1 MNCER
6 ILVVSICLLGIGFF
20 LLSTGST
27 NVYAQ
32 DTVKIGVF
40 GPMSGA
46 AAAYGVSLQQGTALV
61 AKEVNAAGGVLGKKI
76 ELIYGDDAGKPDEA
90 VNVVNRFISKDNV
103 LMVIGSTSSPCSF
116 SASQVTWRNSVPH
129 IISTGTAA
137 RITLQGNPW
146 IFRSTVPDTKVV
158 KDLVDFIHEKFPK
171 VRKFA
176 FLYVNDDFGKGGFDA
191 FVEPAKKYG
200 YEVIIQEKYARGDL
214 DFTAQLGRIKAS
226 SPDALMEV
234 SRYHEGALI
243 RKQMQ
248 SMGFKLPHFGL
259 DGHSHPKFLELA
271 GDAANG
277 FYYGAMWSP
286 ATSADFP
293 ASVEFMARFKKEYAK
308 EPDYGNAIAYDAMN
322 LAVLGIKKAG
332 NLDRTKI
339 RDALRTID
347 YKSTRG
353 DFKFDQN
360 GDPLLMTHVV
370 KVVNGKEA
378 NGRKEPSNF

>member
-1 MNCER
+1 MIMGFVCVLA
-6 ILVVSICLLGIGFF
+6 IMLISIIFGSGNAIAQ
-20 LLSTGST
+20 STI
-27 NVYAQ
+27 
-32 DTVKIGVF
+32 KIGVF

-46 AAAYGVSLQQGTALV
+46 AAAYGVSLQQGTDLV
-61 AKEVNAAGGVLGKKI
+61 AKEVNAAGGILGKKV

-90 VNVVNRFISKDNV
+90 VAVVNRFISKDNV

-116 SASQVTWRNSVPH
+116 SASQVTGRNSVPH

-137 RITLQGNPW
+137 RITLLGNPW

-171 VRKFA
+171 IKKFA
-176 FLYVNDDFGKGGFDA
+176 FLYVNDDFGKGGYDA
-191 FVEPAKKYG
+191 FIEPAKKYG

-293 ASVEFMARFKKEYAK
+293 ASVEFIARFKKEYSK

-322 LAVLGIKKAG
+322 LAVIGIKKSG
-332 NLDRTKI
+332 SLDRTKI
-339 RDALRTID
+339 RDALRTVD

-378 NGRKEPSNF
+378 NGRKEPVDF

>member
-46 AAAYGVSLQQGTALV
+46 AAAYGVSLQQGTDLV
-61 AKEVNAAGGVLGKKI
+61 AKEGNAAGGVLGKKI